1 MKIDGELIKKHFSQ
15 TDYERGLKY
24 YRQGR
29 VVDFEAAPR
38 EGGTLVTC
46 RVVGS
51 DLYDVTLIVEEDRLS
66 FSCDCPRYDEAG
78 RCKHI
83 VAALLAY
90 ADSKAAGGKRGFSK
104 SSFAARELLQSYMSL
119 SEDEGVPPEGA
130 PARLVPRLIPDSFGS
145 YPRFS
150 FRVGREKLY
159 VVKDILEF
167 LRRVFRK
174 ECYSYGKGLTLDHR
188 LGSFDEFSQNAILL
202 LMDQYPEFCSGSD
215 EPGVFRVY
223 WDAPAGAKNTILL
236 RGTAFDRWF
245 DLLQGQP
252 VETGEK
258 DRAIRFCREDPKVRL
273 RLKKRADSVEL
284 LPHVTGHYDFFGS
297 PQSLYALGKTELLRC
312 SGDFR
317 QKLAPLLRYR
327 QDGVALGLRDMPAF
341 CSYVLPRIQGAAA
354 IEDPE
359 ELLQEYL
366 PEEGTPLFYFDM
378 EGEELRLRVLIRYGE
393 REIDPFLPLEETP
406 GTKRDL
412 PLERRACALAERSF
426 LRDGSRF
433 ALADEDAVFS
443 FLTGGMAEFQRM
455 GEVFVTDRLREKRV
469 QPKGAGVGVSV
480 SDGILNLEMDTG
492 GFPPEELEALYQSL
506 LKKRKYHRLTD
517 GRYLALDGSP
527 LEKMAE
533 MAHMLQ
539 LSERVLAEGKAELPA
554 YRALYLDGMLTRDGN
569 LPARRDRQFRAMVR
583 SFKTVEESD
592 YTLPQGME
600 EVLRPYQQT
609 GFRWLKTLE
618 SYGFGGI
625 LADEMGLGKTA
636 QVIAFFATASREVT
650 GLPSLVVCPA
660 SLVLNWQDELKKFAP
675 QLKAAVLIGTAAE
688 RKRRL
693 AESGEADVWV
703 TSYELLRQDIGEYQK
718 HPFYCCVL
726 DEGQHIKN
734 RTTLVSRAVKQ
745 LNAKMRLV
753 LTGTPI
759 ENRLSELWN
768 LFDFLMPGYLYSHN
782 AFVEKLEKPV
792 VKSGDPEASRQLRRM
807 VQPFLLRRLKQDV
820 LKELPPKL
828 EYVRRVA
835 LTEEERKVYHA
846 AAHDARSSLEKGEG
860 GKLQILAALT
870 RLRQICCAPGLCF
883 ENYHGPD
890 SKLEACLELCAGMVE
905 NGHQV
910 LLFSQFTSMLDRLRE
925 GLTGLGIT
933 SFTLQGSTPKE
944 KRARLVRDFNAG
956 GASVFLISLK
966 AGGTGLNLTA
976 ADVVIHYDP
985 WWNLSAQQ
993 QATDRAHRIGQ
1004 QAQVQV
1010 YKLIAQDTIEEKILE
1025 LQEKKSALMDLITD
1039 DGEGILSM
1047 SREELLALFG

>member
-1 MKIDGELIKKHFSQ
+1 MKIDKDLIQKHFSQ
-15 TDYERGLKY
+15 ADYQRGLKY

-29 VVDFEAAPR
+29 VANFKTTPR
-38 EGGTLVTC
+38 ENGTLVSC
-46 RVVGS
+46 QVVGS
-51 DLYDVTLIVEEDRLS
+51 DLYNVSLVVQKDRLS
-66 FSCDCPRYDEAG
+66 FQCDCPRYDEAS

-83 VAALLAY
+83 VAALLTY
-90 ADSKAAGGKRGFSK
+90 VDSKAAKGRE
-104 SSFAARELLQSYMSL
+104 SSSESNYAAQELLQNYMSL
-119 SEDEGVPPEGA
+119 SGDDGTPSEQTL
-130 PARLVPRLIPDSFGS
+130 ARLVPQLLPSSSGG
-145 YPRFS
+145 YPCFS

-159 VVKDILEF
+159 VIKDIREF
-167 LRRVFRK
+167 LRRVFRR
-174 ECYSYGKGLTLDHR
+174 ERYSYGKGLTLDHR
-188 LGSFDEFSQNAILL
+188 LSSFDDFSQNAILL
-202 LMDQYPEFCSGSD
+202 LMDQFPEICSAEEHSA
-215 EPGVFRVY
+215 FHVY
-223 WDAPAGAKNTILL
+223 WGSPEGAKNTILL

-245 DLLQGQP
+245 DLLRNQP
-252 VETGEK
+252 VETGVK
-258 DRAIRFCREDPKVRL
+258 GKTFSFLDGDPKIRL
-273 RLKKRADSVEL
+273 TLKKQENCVEL
-284 LPHVTGHYDFFGS
+284 LPRVTGQYTFFGS
-297 PQSLYALGKTELLRC
+297 PQSLYALGTDKLLRC

-317 QKLAPLLRYR
+317 QKLAPMLRH
-327 QDGVALGLRDMPAF
+327 QGNSITLSLRDMPAF
-341 CSYVLPRIQGAAA
+341 CSYVLPQIQGTAA

-359 ELLQEYL
+359 GLLREYL

-378 EGEELRLRVLIRYGE
+378 EGEALRLRILIRYGE
-393 REIDPFLPLEETP
+393 RELDPFLPLEETP
-406 GTKRDL
+406 NTRRDL
-412 PLERRACALAERSF
+412 PLERRVCALAERF
-426 LRDGSRF
+426 LLRDGSRF
-433 ALADEDAVFS
+433 ALADEDAIFS
-443 FLTGGMAEFQRM
+443 FLTGGMGDFQQL

-469 QPKGAGVGVSV
+469 QPKGANVGVSV

-506 LKKRKYHRLTD
+506 LKKRRYHRLTD

-527 LEKMAE
+527 LEKIAE

-539 LSERVLAEGKAELPA
+539 LPERALMEGKAELPA
-554 YRALYLDGMLTRDGN
+554 YRALYLDGMLARDGD
-569 LPARRDRQFRAMVR
+569 LPARRDRQFRALVR

-592 YTLPQGME
+592 YTLPQGLE
-600 EVLRPYQQT
+600 DVLRPYQQT

-636 QVIAFFATASREVT
+636 QVIAFFATVPREVT

-660 SLVLNWQDELKKFAP
+660 SLVLNWQDELRKFAP
-675 QLKAAVLIGTAAE
+675 RLKTAVIIGTAAE

-693 AESGEADVWV
+693 AESGAADVCV

-718 HPFYCCVL
+718 LPFYCCIL

-734 RTTLVSRAVKQ
+734 RTTLVSKAVKQ
-745 LNAKMRLV
+745 LNAKLRLV

-792 VKSGDPEASRQLRRM
+792 VKSGDPEASRQLHRM

-846 AAHDARSSLEKGEG
+846 AVHDVKSSLEQGET
-860 GKLQILAALT
+860 GKLKILAALT
-870 RLRQICCAPGLCF
+870 RLRQICCAPELCF

-905 NGHQV
+905 NGHQI
-910 LLFSQFTSMLDRLRE
+910 LLFSQFTAMLDRLRE

-933 SFTLQGSTPKE
+933 SFTLQGSTSKE
-944 KRARLVRDFNAG
+944 KRAQLVRDFNAG
-956 GASVFLISLK
+956 GVSVFLISLK

-1004 QAQVQV
+1004 QSQVQV
-1010 YKLIAQDTIEEKILE
+1010 YKLIAQDTIEEKILK
-1025 LQEKKSALMDLITD
+1025 LQEKKSALMDLITG
-1039 DGEGILSM
+1039 DGEGLLSM
-1047 SREELLALFG
+1047 SREELLALFE

>member
-1 MKIDGELIKKHFSQ
+1 MKIDGNLIQKHFGQ
-15 TDYERGLKY
+15 TDYQRGLTY
-24 YRQGR
+24 FRQKR
-29 VVDFEAAPR
+29 VVDFETTPR

-46 RVVGS
+46 RVVGN
-51 DLYDVTLIVEEDRLS
+51 DLYDVSLIVREDRLS
-66 FSCDCPRYDEAG
+66 FSCDCPRYDETG

-83 VAALLAY
+83 VAALLTY
-90 ADSKAAGGKRGFSK
+90 AERTGGRDSTFPFQSDH
-104 SSFAARELLQSYMSL
+104 AARELLQSYMSL
-119 SEDEGVPPEGA
+119 SDGDSAPSEQT
-130 PARLVPRLIPDSFGS
+130 PARLVPQLLPSRYDG
-145 YPRFS
+145 YPHFS

-159 VVKDILEF
+159 VVKDIREL
-167 LRRVFRK
+167 LRRVARRETF
-174 ECYSYGKGLTLDHR
+174 SYGKGLTLDHR
-188 LGSFDEFSQNAILL
+188 LESFDDVSRAAILL
-202 LMDQYPEFCSGSD
+202 LMDQYPEFCSADRQGPLS
-215 EPGVFRVY
+215 VY
-223 WDAPAGAKNTILL
+223 WGGPEGPKNTILL
-236 RGTAFDRWF
+236 RGSAFDRWF
-245 DLLQGQP
+245 DLFRDQP
-252 VETGEK
+252 VETLGR
-258 DRAIRFCREDPKVRL
+258 DGPILFSQEDPKVCL
-273 RLKKRADSVEL
+273 TLKKQESSAEL
-284 LPHVTGHYDFFGS
+284 LLRVTGRYSFFGS
-297 PQSLYALGKTELLRC
+297 QQTLYAMGPDRLLRC
-312 SGDFR
+312 SEDFR
-317 QKLAPLLRYR
+317 KRLAPMLKF
-327 QDGVALGLRDMPAF
+327 QKQPVTLGLSDMPAF
-341 CSYVLPRIQGAAA
+341 CSYVLPRIKDLAR
-354 IEDPE
+354 IKDPE
-359 ELLQEYL
+359 ELLREYL
-366 PEEGTPLFYFDM
+366 PEDGTPLFYFDM

-393 REIDPFLPLEETP
+393 REIDPFLPAEKTP
-406 GTKRDL
+406 QVKRDL
-412 PLERRACALAERSF
+412 PLERRTCALAERFF

-433 ALADEDAVFS
+433 ALADEEGIFS
-443 FLTGGMAEFQRM
+443 FLTDDIGKFQQM

-469 QPKGAGVGVSV
+469 QPKGTGIGVSV
-480 SDGILNLEMDTG
+480 SDGILHLEMDTG

-533 MAHMLQ
+533 MTHMLQ
-539 LSERVLAEGKAELPA
+539 LPGKALAEGDAQLPA
-554 YRALYLDGMLTRDGN
+554 YRALYLDRLLAEDGT
-569 LPARRDRQFRAMVR
+569 LPARRDRSFRAMVR

-600 EVLRPYQQT
+600 DILRPYQQT

-650 GLPSLVVCPA
+650 GFPSLVVCPA
-660 SLVLNWQDELKKFAP
+660 SLVLNWQDELLKFAP
-675 QLKAAVLIGTAAE
+675 QLKTAVLIGAAAE

-734 RTTLVSRAVKQ
+734 RTTLVSKAVKQ

-883 ENYHGPD
+883 ENYRGPD

-944 KRARLVRDFNAG
+944 KRAQLVRDFNAG